1 MISVIIPV
9 YNMQLY
15 LKDCI
20 DSVINQTYR
29 DLEIICVND
38 GSTDNSLEILNRYT
52 QYDKRIKIISKD
64 NGGLSSARNC
74 GMNAASGEYIAFID
88 SDDFIAPDYYEK
100 LYSCAVETDA
110 DIVASSVYNYYNENT
125 IKRSEWVNFYTM
137 LFQPKRLLVSPKE
150 KQCVIYACA
159 CWNKLY
165 KASLLKDIRFSNIY
179 IEDVPFTF
187 ECVVKSNKIA
197 LVDNAILYYRQRA
210 DSIIKTICHTK
221 RLFDIFDAY
230 KVCDNVLQH
239 RIPLRK
245 FERKEYNKIL
255 DNFKIFN
262 LRAYFERTPLENRPQ
277 FYARMHEVLK
287 KINPKDNPYI
297 SKDNLN
303 FLFSVCKNKACSI
316 NYKKSPIYIFIRSI
330 QKNIFDIKYHKKANK
345 IHIKIFG
352 IKIYSKN

>member
-1 MISVIIPV
+1 M
-9 YNMQLY
+9 
-15 LKDCI
+15 
-20 DSVINQTYR
+20 
-29 DLEIICVND
+29 
-38 GSTDNSLEILNRYT
+38 
-52 QYDKRIKIISKD
+52 
-64 NGGLSSARNC
+64 
-74 GMNAASGEYIAFID
+74 
-88 SDDFIAPDYYEK
+88 
-100 LYSCAVETDA
+100 
-110 DIVASSVYNYYNENT
+110 
-125 IKRSEWVNFYTM
+125 
-137 LFQPKRLLVSPKE
+137 
-150 KQCVIYACA
+150 
-159 CWNKLY
+159 
-165 KASLLKDIRFSNIY
+165 
-179 IEDVPFTF
+179 
-187 ECVVKSNKIA
+187 
-197 LVDNAILYYRQRA
+197 
-210 DSIIKTICHTK
+210 
-221 RLFDIFDAY
+221 FDIFDAY

-245 FERKEYNKIL
+245 FERKEYDKIL